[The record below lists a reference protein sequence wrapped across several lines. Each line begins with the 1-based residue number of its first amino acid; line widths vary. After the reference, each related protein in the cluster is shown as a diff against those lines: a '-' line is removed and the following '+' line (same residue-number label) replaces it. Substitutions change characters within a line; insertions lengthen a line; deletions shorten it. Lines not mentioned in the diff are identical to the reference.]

1 MTVASLFVP
10 PHIVN
15 LTDSKGN
22 AMKCLLSLIP
32 VLILLGVAPATAQDK
47 PLSLLGTW
55 QVTGQSVGI
64 GESLHP
70 EHTNRGAEP
79 AVHRVNLRFV
89 FEKQEGNNFWG
100 TSTGA
105 SGTSERVL
113 GAISRDGKS
122 GVLINARGNR
132 QQFTVL
138 DGNTIEGCYT
148 ASSSKY
154 YSAACTIWTR
164 QP

>member
-1 MTVASLFVP
+1 MER
-10 PHIVN
+10 
-15 LTDSKGN
+15 
-22 AMKCLLSLIP
+22 LLSLIS
-32 VLILLGVAPATAQDK
+32 VLILSGAAPVAAQDK

-55 QVTGQSVGI
+55 LVQGQAVGM

-70 EHTNRGAEP
+70 EHSSRDAEP
-79 AVHRVNLRFV
+79 SVHRVNLRFV

-105 SGTSERVL
+105 SGTSERIL
-113 GAISRDGKS
+113 GAIAKDGKS
-122 GVLINARGNR
+122 GVLINARGNQ

-138 DGNTIEGCYT
+138 DRNTIEGCY
-148 ASSSKY
+148 AAKGPKY
-154 YSAACTIWTR
+154 MSAACTVWTR